1 MTNLSDFERLAQLA
15 RRERAPR
22 VNVAGQVM
30 AAVHRSR
37 YRVARVDSPA
47 LVFAG
52 VALAAA
58 VMVAIWALPAWESVQ
73 DPLVALFKPFSLV
86 LE

>member
-1 MTNLSDFERLAQLA
+1 MPKLSDFERLAHLA

-22 VNVAGQVM
+22 VNVTGQVM
-30 AAVHRSR
+30 AAIHRSR
-37 YRVARVDSPA
+37 FRVARVDSPA

-58 VMVAIWALPAWESVQ
+58 ALVAIWAVPAWEAVQ
-73 DPLVALFKPFSLV
+73 DPLVALFKPLSFA

>member
-1 MTNLSDFERLAQLA
+1 MAQLA

-22 VNVAGQVM
+22 VNVTSQVM
-30 AAVHRSR
+30 AAIHRSR
-37 YRVARVDSPA
+37 YRVARVDSPV

-58 VMVAIWALPAWESVQ
+58 ALVAIWAVPAWESVQ
-73 DPLVALFKPFSLV
+73 DPLVALFRPLSFV

>member
-1 MTNLSDFERLAQLA
+1 MPSLTDFERLAQLA
-15 RRERAPR
+15 RRERAPS

-30 AAVHRSR
+30 AAIQRSR
-37 YRVARVDSPA
+37 YRVSRVDSPA

-58 VMVAIWALPAWESVQ
+58 ALVAIWAVPAWESVQ
-73 DPLVALFKPFSLV
+73 DPLVALFKPLSLA